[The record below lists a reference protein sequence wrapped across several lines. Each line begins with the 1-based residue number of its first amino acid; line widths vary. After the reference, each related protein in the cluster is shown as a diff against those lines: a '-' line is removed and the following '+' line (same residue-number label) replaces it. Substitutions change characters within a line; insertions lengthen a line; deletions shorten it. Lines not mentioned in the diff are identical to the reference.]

1 MVFSHHLKPFTSTGL
16 TTPSC
21 PAMIIPSTSKYRGH
35 IMNDKISLILRALA
49 DPTRLA
55 VYQCIRECGGEACYD
70 TCTGMCDGGC
80 VGGVASCDVR
90 CQVPCAPSTLTHH
103 LNALRDAGLIETQKR
118 GWEVYAHVRPD
129 ALIRIA
135 AFFALKTK

>member
-1 MVFSHHLKPFTSTGL
+1 MDEVLP
-16 TTPSC
+16 
-21 PAMIIPSTSKYRGH
+21 
-35 IMNDKISLILRALA
+35 ILRALA

-55 VYQCIRECGGEACYD
+55 VFQCIRECGGEACYD
-70 TCTGMCDGGC
+70 TCTGRCDGGC

-118 GWEVYAHVRPD
+118 GREVYAHIRSD
-129 ALIRIA
+129 ALMKLN
-135 AFFALKTK
+135 AFFALGTK